1 MSNFKIW
8 PIGKIPKEFQRS
20 ELDQVRELGYDWK
33 DPWDVVDMFE
43 QEVADFAGCKYG
55 VAVDNCT
62 DGLFLCLKYY
72 KGTHT
77 ITIPKRTYCS
87 VPQTIIHSGHKVE
100 FEDIEWSGAYQLN
113 PYPVWD
119 GATRMRKGM
128 YVPDS
133 YYCISFHRRKYIPIG
148 KGGMILTNDKEAYE
162 WLKVARYEG
171 RHMDRLY
178 KDDSFD
184 MIGWNMYMP
193 PEQAAEGLELFK
205 NVKDFNEDLETSGMH
220 KDLSEFPMYEK
231 ANR

>member
-1 MSNFKIW
+1 MLVQKYMNEYKLS
-8 PIGKIPKEFQRS
+8 
-20 ELDQVRELGYDWK
+20 
-33 DPWDVVDMFE
+33 DPWDVVDLFE
-43 QEVADFAGCKYG
+43 KVLAEYAGSKYA

-62 DGLFLCLKYY
+62 DAMFLCLKYL
-72 KGTHT
+72 KAEGE
-77 ITIPKRTYCS
+77 ITLPKRTYVS
-87 VPQTIIHSGHKVE
+87 VPCTVIHAGCQVK

-119 GATRMRKGM
+119 AATRMREGM

-133 YYCISFHRRKYIPIG
+133 YYCLSFHRRKHIPIG
-148 KGGMILTNDKEAYE
+148 KGGMILTDNKEAYD
-162 WLKVARYEG
+162 WFKLARYEG

-205 NVKDFNEDLETSGMH
+205 NISDKNEDLESSGIH
-220 KDLSEFPMYEK
+220 KDLSQFPIYER

>member
-1 MSNFKIW
+1 MLVQKYMDEYKLS
-8 PIGKIPKEFQRS
+8 
-20 ELDQVRELGYDWK
+20 
-33 DPWDVVDMFE
+33 DPWDVVDLFE
-43 QEVADFAGCKYG
+43 KVLAEYAGSKYA

-62 DGLFLCLKYY
+62 DAMFLCLKYL
-72 KGTHT
+72 KAEGE
-77 ITIPKRTYCS
+77 ITLPKRTYVS
-87 VPQTIIHSGHKVE
+87 VPCTVIHAGCQVK

-119 GATRMRKGM
+119 AATRMRQGM

-133 YYCISFHRRKYIPIG
+133 YYCLSFHRRKHIPIG
-148 KGGMILTNDKEAYE
+148 KGGMILTNNKEAYD
-162 WLKVARYEG
+162 WFKLARYEG

-178 KDDSFD
+178 KDDTFD

-205 NVKDFNEDLETSGMH
+205 NISDDNEDLESSGIH
-220 KDLSEFPMYEK
+220 KDLSEFPIYER

>member
-1 MSNFKIW
+1 MLVQKYMDEYKLS
-8 PIGKIPKEFQRS
+8 
-20 ELDQVRELGYDWK
+20 
-33 DPWDVVDMFE
+33 DPWDVVDLFE
-43 QEVADFAGCKYG
+43 KVLAEYAGSKYA

-62 DGLFLCLKYY
+62 DAMFLCLKYL
-72 KGTHT
+72 KAEGE
-77 ITIPKRTYCS
+77 ITLPKRTYVS
-87 VPQTIIHSGHKVE
+87 VPCTVIHAGCQVK

-119 GATRMRKGM
+119 AATRMTQGM

-133 YYCISFHRRKYIPIG
+133 YYCLSFHRRKHIPIG
-148 KGGMILTNDKEAYE
+148 KGGMILTNDKEAYD
-162 WLKVARYEG
+162 WFKLARYEG

-205 NVKDFNEDLETSGMH
+205 NISDKNEDLESSGIH
-220 KDLSEFPMYEK
+220 KDLSQFPIYER

>member
-1 MSNFKIW
+1 MLVQKYMDEYKLS
-8 PIGKIPKEFQRS
+8 
-20 ELDQVRELGYDWK
+20 
-33 DPWDVVDMFE
+33 DPWDVVDLFE
-43 QEVADFAGCKYG
+43 KVMAKYAGSKYA

-62 DGLFLCLKYY
+62 DAMFLCLKYL
-72 KGTHT
+72 KADGE
-77 ITIPKRTYCS
+77 IIIPKRTYVS
-87 VPQTIIHSGHKVE
+87 VPCTVIHAGCQVK

-119 GATRMRKGM
+119 AATRMTQGM

-133 YYCISFHRRKYIPIG
+133 YYCLSFHRRKHIPIG
-148 KGGMILTNDKEAYE
+148 KGGMILTDNKEAYD
-162 WLKVARYEG
+162 WFKLARYEG

-205 NVKDFNEDLETSGMH
+205 NISNDNADLESSGIH
-220 KDLSEFPMYEK
+220 KDLSQFPIYEK